1 MIRIGETGCGE
12 YGNSLYHLH
21 NFSVN
26 IKLFQNKT
34 CIRNIEGPMLVVIQS
49 VWLTQ
54 VVLGECLREGFK
66 EVERGDFGNFLGL
79 RKTAWETGP
88 RRKVCTCPSLS
99 RGAGRK
105 GCLGTGCSEALP

>member
-1 MIRIGETGCGE
+1 
-12 YGNSLYHLH
+12 
-21 NFSVN
+21 
-26 IKLFQNKT
+26 
-34 CIRNIEGPMLVVIQS
+34 MLVVIQS